1 MNITPIDGPYLSQRV
16 LFSSPA
22 SCSLLFSSTVENL
35 YKKWGKIPFV
45 YRKGFLS
52 AMSCF
57 VTIPTMD
64 HGQPSS
70 CSIPYIKTFKLPR
83 FSKAEILDIL
93 IWLPLKRLSGLSKEI
108 LIIFLEYNSSTIT
121 RENKP

>member
-1 MNITPIDGPYLSQRV
+1 MDHICHRECY
-16 LFSSPA
+16 
-22 SCSLLFSSTVENL
+22 SLLQLPVHYSSHPLWKTFIKSGGRFL
-35 YKKWGKIPFV
+35 LFIA
-45 YRKGFLS
+45 RGFLS

-57 VTIPTMD
+57 VTSPTMD

-93 IWLPLKRLSGLSKEI
+93 IWLPLKKLSGLSKEI